1 MLVGMIIPGIL
12 VAFLGSLYYLLP
24 RGSGSRV
31 SYLATI
37 LLTEI
42 MFLVMIT
49 QVVPQTK
56 IVPAIA
62 FMFLQQTIL
71 LIFITIAVLIIDK
84 IQIVLDQ
91 RMQNFNAQTNTQEE
105 EQKPLVSVN
114 EDKDENLIQEDNT
127 MVIKDASMSGK
138 AKIIQLETYITKA
151 DKLVFYVNIVSFGF
165 LTIFNLN
172 KIYH

>member
-24 RGSGSRV
+24 RGSGGRV

-56 IVPAIA
+56 TVPLIA
-62 FMFLQQTIL
+62 FMFLQ
-71 LIFITIAVLIIDK
+71 
-84 IQIVLDQ
+84 
-91 RMQNFNAQTNTQEE
+91 
-105 EQKPLVSVN
+105 
-114 EDKDENLIQEDNT
+114 
-127 MVIKDASMSGK
+127 
-138 AKIIQLETYITKA
+138 
-151 DKLVFYVNIVSFGF
+151 
-165 LTIFNLN
+165 
-172 KIYH
+172 

>member
-1 MLVGMIIPGIL
+1 MLVGLISPGIL

-24 RGSGSRV
+24 KGTGERV

-62 FMFLQQTIL
+62 YLFL
-71 LIFITIAVLIIDK
+71 
-84 IQIVLDQ
+84 
-91 RMQNFNAQTNTQEE
+91 E
-105 EQKPLVSVN
+105 
-114 EDKDENLIQEDNT
+114 
-127 MVIKDASMSGK
+127 
-138 AKIIQLETYITKA
+138 
-151 DKLVFYVNIVSFGF
+151 
-165 LTIFNLN
+165 
-172 KIYH
+172 